1 MASTKVSRQ
10 YCHAFFDRILRYNLA
25 PDWLSTGWRG
35 RLPHKPMDVKS
46 ELNDALE
53 LHGAGKLDAAAV
65 AYRRICDRNRD
76 DANACYGLGTVLMQQ
91 QKYSE
96 AVELLDR
103 AVRLDPDVPEFVFN
117 RACVLE
123 QLGRTEDA
131 TNGFLRAAELS
142 VGDETMLPTIC
153 HKLITLGAVDAAL
166 HFLSTIREPGPSVLT
181 LRAVAQSANGDF
193 GGAALTLQQAAD
205 LEPGN
210 VVTWRAL
217 AVAHGRYRNYPAAIA
232 AYKTYMLHKPPVA
245 ADFLA
250 YADLLLLARQEQE
263 ARQALDQAMAGG
275 ADQFDTYLLAARL
288 SRLDGDYNAA
298 REHLKQAIVKRPA
311 SGDAWQLLLE
321 TEDQDS
327 LPQFAAE
334 CIRLAADEDSGARN
348 RILLSFTAGRAFE
361 KLHLFPKAFEQFR
374 QANELQIVDQAS
386 RGLRYETA
394 ETERLAAREKTEFDA
409 PFAGASSS
417 SQELQPIFILG
428 MPRSGT
434 TLVERILGGLD
445 GVLGGGEL
453 EALQFIANQYYW
465 DLAKNQ
471 VARPRDLKS
480 ADWDSLASDYWR
492 RVTRKPCRLSDK
504 MPHNYWHIGFI
515 CAMFPKAP
523 IVYMRRDP
531 RDICMSIYSRVFA
544 DSHLYATSLQS
555 LAHYVTVSMRLMD
568 HWKTLYPERVLEFS
582 YEDLVMDP
590 VPQTKLLARHCGL
603 DWRPECLD
611 FHKRVEASY
620 TFSEMQVREPLNTK
634 GIAAWR
640 RYEDELGPLLAA
652 FQQNGTAAGGLR

>member
-1 MASTKVSRQ
+1 
-10 YCHAFFDRILRYNLA
+10 
-25 PDWLSTGWRG
+25 
-35 RLPHKPMDVKS
+35 MDAKS
-46 ELNDALE
+46 ELNSALQ
-53 LHGAGKLDAAAV
+53 LHSAGKLDAAARL
-65 AYRRICDRNRD
+65 YRRVYNSNPD
-76 DANACYGLGTVLMQQ
+76 DADACYGLGTVLMQQ
-91 QKYSE
+91 QQYSE
-96 AVELLDR
+96 AAELLGQ
-103 AVRLDPDVPEFVFN
+103 AVQLNPDVPEFVFN
-117 RACVLE
+117 HACVLE
-123 QLGRTEDA
+123 QLRQTEEA
-131 TNGFLRAAELS
+131 TNGFLRAAELALS
-142 VGDETMLPTIC
+142 DEAMLPTIC
-153 HKLITLGAVDAAL
+153 HKLIAAGHADAAL
-166 HFLSTIREPGPSVLT
+166 QFLSTINSPGPSVLT
-181 LRAVAQSANGDF
+181 VMAMAQSANGDF
-193 GGAALTLQQAAD
+193 GGASLTLKKATE
-205 LEPGN
+205 LEPAN
-210 VVTWRAL
+210 AATWRAL
-217 AVAHGRYRNYPAAIA
+217 AVANGRYRNYPAAID
-232 AYKTYMLHKPPVA
+232 AYKTYMERQPPGA
-245 ADFLA
+245 EDFLA
-250 YADLLLLARQEQE
+250 YADLLLLARHEKE
-263 ARQALDQAMAGG
+263 ARKALDQAMVAGAKHADTHLLG
-275 ADQFDTYLLAARL
+275 AKLA
-288 SRLDGDYNAA
+288 RLDGDYDATRKHLHEAIA
-298 REHLKQAIVKRPA
+298 RTPA
-311 SGDAWQLLLE
+311 NGDAWQLLLE

-327 LPQFAAE
+327 LPRFAAD
-334 CIRLAADEDSGARN
+334 CVRLAADEDSGARN

-374 QANELQIVDQAS
+374 VANDLQIVDQAS

-465 DLAKNQ
+465 DLAKDR

-515 CAMFPKAP
+515 CAMFPDAP

-544 DSHLYATSLQS
+544 DSHLYATGLQS
-555 LAHYVTVSMRLMD
+555 LAHYVAVSMRLMD
-568 HWKTLYPERVLEFS
+568 YWKTLYPERILEFS
-582 YEDLVMDP
+582 YEDLVTDP
-590 VPQTKLLARHCGL
+590 ERQTKVLARHCGL
-603 DWRPECLD
+603 EWRPECLD

-640 RYEDELGPLLAA
+640 RYEDELRPLLDA
-652 FQQNGTAAGGLR
+652 FEQYGTDTSEPG

>member
-1 MASTKVSRQ
+1 M
-10 YCHAFFDRILRYNLA
+10 
-25 PDWLSTGWRG
+25 
-35 RLPHKPMDVKS
+35 
-46 ELNDALE
+46 E
-53 LHGAGKLDAAAV
+53 
-65 AYRRICDRNRD
+65 
-76 DANACYGLGTVLMQQ
+76 
-91 QKYSE
+91 
-96 AVELLDR
+96 
-103 AVRLDPDVPEFVFN
+103 
-117 RACVLE
+117 CVLE
-123 QLGRTEDA
+123 QLARTEEA

-142 VGDETMLPTIC
+142 VGDEAMLPSIC

-181 LRAVAQSANGDF
+181 LRAVAQSANDDF

-210 VVTWRAL
+210 AVTWRAL
-217 AVAHGRYRNYPAAIA
+217 AVAYGRYRNYPAAIA
-232 AYKTYMLHKPPVA
+232 AYKTYMQHKPPVA

-263 ARQALDQAMAGG
+263 AKQALNQAMVGG

-288 SRLDGDYNAA
+288 SRLDGDYDAA

-334 CIRLAADEDSGARN
+334 CIRLAADENSGARN

-374 QANELQIVDQAS
+374 AANELQIVDQAGK
-386 RGLRYETA
+386 GLKYDGA
-394 ETERLAAREKTEFDA
+394 ETERLAIREQTRFDTL
-409 PFAGASSS
+409 FAGASSS
-417 SQELQPIFILG
+417 DPQQQPIFILG

-445 GVLGGGEL
+445 GVHCGGEL

-465 DLAKNQ
+465 DLEKGRG
-471 VARPRDLKS
+471 VRPRDLKR
-480 ADWDSLASDYWR
+480 ADWDALARDYWR
-492 RVTRKPCRLSDK
+492 RVMREPCRLSDK

-523 IVYMRRDP
+523 VVYMRRDP
-531 RDICMSIYSRVFA
+531 RDICLSIYSRVFA
-544 DSHLYATSLQS
+544 DSHLYATGLQS

-568 HWKTLYPERVLEFS
+568 YWKSLYPERILEFS
-582 YEDLVMDP
+582 YEDLVTEP
-590 VPQTKLLARHCGL
+590 ERQTKVLASHCAL
-603 DWRPECLD
+603 EWRPECLD
-611 FHKRVEASY
+611 FHKRVEASF
-620 TFSEMQVREPLNTK
+620 TFSEMQVREPLNKK
-634 GIAAWR
+634 GIGSWR
-640 RYEDELGPLLAA
+640 RYESELKPLMDA
-652 FQQNGTAAGGLR
+652 FEHYGTDASAFR